1 MGALSDETGTLKFV
15 HTYGVGLHSGDADP
29 DVHNPLW
36 QQRQVDDFVEFTII
50 AEALGFDGV
59 TLTEHHAPLM
69 TCPSPH
75 LLLAAAAPQTS
86 RIRLGTAVTVLPL
99 YSPIRV
105 AEEAGTLDL
114 LSNGRFE
121 LGLGRGFPGEAQIA
135 AGRNL
140 SDDDLKRAWLEGL
153 QVVKLALNERDFT
166 FDGEFFPVERPTTIA
181 TRPLQVP
188 LPVWLGGSSQET
200 MRLAAANGW
209 SIMRNFGTD
218 AEHRDALDDY
228 VKVAAEHG
236 HTRSGANLMI
246 ERFIAIGETE
256 DEADRNLGK
265 LIQAFGQFL
274 SLYTAGGR
282 RAVPPTDAEF
292 HVDPAANRKNR
303 PAIALSGTPD
313 QIIEDLQQVIDATG
327 ARRVLVETFS
337 RDETRLFAREV
348 IPALK
353 ERNAVAA

>member
-1 MGALSDETGTLKFV
+1 MGALSDETGTVKFV

-29 DVHNPLW
+29 DVHNPRW

-121 LGLGRGFPGEAQIA
+121 LGLGRGIPGEAQIA

-153 QVVKLALNERDFT
+153 QVVKLALTERDFT

-181 TRPLQVP
+181 TRPLQDP

-209 SIMRNFGTD
+209 NIMRNFGTD

-246 ERFIAIGETE
+246 ERFVAIGETE

-265 LIQAFGQFL
+265 LIQAFGHFL

-313 QIIEDLQQVIDATG
+313 QIIDDLQQVIDATG

-353 ERNAVAA
+353 EHTAVAA